1 MEQPTHD
8 QIQASVVTLKG
19 LVLNKPVEFIIDSG
33 AEKSVIPV
41 DLVPQ
46 TLIYPSEIKLNDVEG
61 KSIQTF
67 GHFNAVIGVPSLRR
81 KFKINF
87 VVTKTQ
93 PILVADF
100 LIAYNLNLNMGQKK
114 LCHPVTQLSATLKS
128 KKIIIDSDQSASK
141 FISKIY

>member
-1 MEQPTHD
+1 M
-8 QIQASVVTLKG
+8 TLKG

-46 TLIYPSEIKLNDVEG
+46 TLIYPSEIRLNGVEG

-67 GHFNAVIGVPSLRR
+67 GHFNAVVGVPSLRR
-81 KFKINF
+81 EFKINF

-93 PILVADF
+93 PILGGDF
-100 LIAYNLNLNMGQKK
+100 LIAYNLNLNMRQNK
-114 LCHPVTQLSATLKS
+114 LYNPVTQLLSTLK
-128 KKIIIDSDQSASK
+128 
-141 FISKIY
+141 